1 VRGDKAASVSKE
13 KKDNMKQ
20 HDEYVKEL
28 ARRLC
33 AATLSC
39 ELRVSLQHAY
49 NNWIKTQESEIGDYW
64 ISLAQQVVAAC
75 QSQTS
80 RTATKP

>member
-1 VRGDKAASVSKE
+1 
-13 KKDNMKQ
+13 MKQ
-20 HDEYVKEL
+20 DDDYIKEL

-49 NNWIKTQESEIGDYW
+49 KNWIKTQGSAIGDYW
-64 ISLAQQVVAAC
+64 ISLAKQVVAAR

-80 RTATKP
+80 QST

>member
-1 VRGDKAASVSKE
+1 
-13 KKDNMKQ
+13 MKQ

-49 NNWIKTQESEIGDYW
+49 NNWVKTQASEIGDYW
-64 ISLAQQVVAAC
+64 ISLAEQVVSARQASN
-75 QSQTS
+75 QPK
-80 RTATKP
+80 KPAV